1 MREFFQSDIH
11 FLFSLLQLSDFF
23 FQVALR
29 KMSRVRKII
38 SLSLQH
44 HKKTELLRSCVDLY
58 VQ

>member
-38 SLSLQH
+38 SLVNFLQI
-44 HKKTELLRSCVDLY
+44 L
-58 VQ
+58 